1 MKTIGIILSILILTS
16 HCHAGLLDIQEP
28 TRQELLTQEV
38 NKIKQSLKVSQE
50 RHEADQKTAF
60 DRIWNNPSFTPQEL
74 IAGFGTDAA
83 ELFVKSVT
91 NEMCI
96 KQINP
101 SWKMMSSPYE
111 VTLNQDGTVT
121 VGECIAQSC
130 MESVNVENDA
140 AIYP

>member
-1 MKTIGIILSILILTS
+1 MRFLLVLLLLTTP
-16 HCHAGLLDIQEP
+16 CYAGLLDIQEP

-38 NKIKQSLKVSQE
+38 NKIKQYLKVSQE

-101 SWKMMSSPYE
+101 SWVMMSAPYE

-121 VGECIAQSC
+121 VGECIEQSC
-130 MESVNVENDA
+130 MEPVNVETDTTV
-140 AIYP
+140 YP